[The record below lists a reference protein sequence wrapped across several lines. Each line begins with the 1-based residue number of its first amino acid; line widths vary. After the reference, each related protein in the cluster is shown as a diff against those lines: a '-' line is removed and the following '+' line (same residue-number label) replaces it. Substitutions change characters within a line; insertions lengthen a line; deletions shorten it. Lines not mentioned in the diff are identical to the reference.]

1 MLPSRQSHWKLLCT
15 EGEMRLHRAVAVVSV
30 LTVAVSALAV
40 PARSAFANS
49 RADRMPVTSH
59 SRQAR
64 KLYEQAMI
72 SLEALQT
79 EPALNSWRAAVRKD
93 PAFAQALALIA
104 FLTTDPAE
112 QSSAMA
118 RARALQPHASDADRL
133 LITWVSG
140 VRDGDTV
147 SAIAAMN
154 DLLTM
159 YPNDGR
165 LAFLA
170 GRWLL
175 FRERYDQSAALLEHA
190 VAQHPDYPA
199 AINELAY
206 AYAANG
212 RFRSAIALMD
222 RYVALEPA
230 NPNPQDSYAEILRM
244 QGDFPGA
251 LRHYRAALKL
261 DPHFVSS
268 VVGIADTLALMGE
281 EQAARQ
287 QYSLAIAQAE
297 NESERL
303 QNELQS
309 ASTFVRE
316 RRFVEADQAFRAT
329 AQAAHEEGFALLEAD
344 AFRMMGCYA
353 PYVGSANEALAAAEQ
368 ALAAAPGVSP
378 GDRDEEL
385 AQILRVRA
393 VRAARAGSGQANP
406 ALDRLEKLAASS
418 RSLLVERSYAGA
430 LGAVLCLQ
438 LKFAEA
444 IPHLED
450 DAGNPLSLEL
460 LAQAYEKTGVQA
472 SPSDLPRRAAAL
484 NQPTIEQALVSPNV
498 QAVLRHSLA
507 RF

>member
-1 MLPSRQSHWKLLCT
+1 MLPSRQSHWNLLCT
-15 EGEMRLHRAVAVVSV
+15 EGEMRLHRAVAVVFV
-30 LTVAVSALAV
+30 LAVAVSALAV

-49 RADRMPVTSH
+49 RADRMPVTSR

-64 KLYEQAMI
+64 KLFEQAMV

-79 EPALNSWRAAVRKD
+79 EQALASWRAAVSKD

-104 FLTTDPAE
+104 FLSTDPAE
-112 QSSAMA
+112 QSAVMA
-118 RARALQPHASDADRL
+118 RARALESHASDADRL

-140 VRDGDTV
+140 VRNGDTV

-206 AYAANG
+206 AYAGNG
-212 RFRSAIALMD
+212 RFRSAIVLMD
-222 RYVALEPA
+222 RYVALEPS

-251 LRHYRAALKL
+251 LLHYRAALKL

-281 EQAARQ
+281 EQSARQ

-297 NESERL
+297 NESDRL
-303 QNELQS
+303 QYQLQS
-309 ASTFVRE
+309 AATFVRE
-316 RRFVEADQAFRAT
+316 QRFVEADQAFRAA
-329 AQAAHEEGFALLEAD
+329 AQAAHEEGFALLAAE

-368 ALAAAPGVSP
+368 ALAAPGISP

-385 AQILRVRA
+385 ARILRARA
-393 VRAARAGSGQANP
+393 VRAARAGSGEPNP

-418 RSLLVERSYAGA
+418 RSLLVQRSYAGA

-460 LAQAYEKTGVQA
+460 LAQAYEKAGVQA
-472 SPSDLPRRAAAL
+472 SPSDLPRRAASF
-484 NQPTIEQALVSPNV
+484 NQPTIEQALVSPSV
-498 QAVLRHSLA
+498 QAAMRHSLA

>member
-1 MLPSRQSHWKLLCT
+1 
-15 EGEMRLHRAVAVVSV
+15 MRLHRAVAVVSV

-40 PARSAFANS
+40 PPRSAFANS

-79 EPALNSWRAAVRKD
+79 EQALTSWRAAVKKD
-93 PAFAQALALIA
+93 PGFAQAFALLA

-118 RARALQPHASDADRL
+118 RARTLQSHASDADRL
-133 LITWVSG
+133 LITWIGG

-154 DLLTM
+154 DLLSM

-206 AYAANG
+206 AYAENG
-212 RFRSAIALMD
+212 RFRNAIALMD

-251 LRHYRAALKL
+251 LRHYRAALQL

-281 EQAARQ
+281 EQSARQ
-287 QYSLAIAQAE
+287 QYALAIAQAE

-303 QNELQS
+303 QYELQS

-316 RRFVEADQAFRAT
+316 QRFVEADQAFRAT
-329 AQAAHEEGFALLEAD
+329 AHAAHEKGFALLEAE

-353 PYVGSANEALAAAEQ
+353 PYVGSANQALAAAEQ
-368 ALAAAPGVSP
+368 TLAAPGVSP

-385 AQILRVRA
+385 AQILRIRA
-393 VRAARAGSGQANP
+393 VRAARPGSDQANP

-472 SPSDLPRRAAAL
+472 SPSDLPRRAAVL

-498 QAVLRHSLA
+498 QAALRHSLA